1 MGGDVRRLFWRFIPS
16 FPLTSRPARARYTTT
31 KPVLESLEGRQLL
44 ALFTGFSHV
53 RNIPTNSGVYSLQI
67 DGPGVLKTQPAGG
80 GSFDVKVLGTTD
92 ASTLTI
98 TQVRPRFHVAN
109 NLMSIDNLTI
119 RSGQIGSILAS
130 PVELDGTMTRL
141 SSDVGALEFG
151 ALGPGAQ
158 IDVKGSVSTMDVGSV
173 NLGPG
178 GHVVITGDLN
188 GAFQSQSLSSSS
200 TTAMTMASMNL
211 DGGQFIIG
219 RDSLGPISIA
229 GDLSLSHN
237 GLLAIGRDQAGTLSV
252 GGSVIIDSG
261 GQISVGRN
269 LAALTVGGNVL
280 VDPGASGIVVGG
292 DLDAMNVGGYFR
304 GQGSATAI
312 DLGVGL
318 NLNSLTVEGNGTST
332 SPGGIQSANINV
344 GKNISA
350 LDVSYGIFRSWI
362 TAGVSING
370 VTAGADGVTAVYHS
384 EIDAGTSI
392 TNVTLGGALTSGF
405 PTGDTTGYP
414 TRIIAGKIRSAAI
427 GSTPDQGLY
436 LPDGTIS
443 GFAID
448 GSLINSVLAASVAPY
463 GGDGSLPPPVPY
475 GGTPRTSGPPPAG
488 FSNYNAPGGLTDIGN
503 GQNIKNYSIRSYVGG
518 QLVPTAVYDTAIDP
532 NIHVNVLDG
541 GTINATVSG
550 SVVSTPHDDTFDF
563 TGVFAVNTVGVNGG
577 LEP

>member
-1 MGGDVRRLFWRFIPS
+1 MASLSDVNHRTWRSGTTRRRFLGRSRRGVRASCHLGSGDRGTNRPRGGARTGSGKGVLPMSGGVRRLSWRFVPS
-16 FPLTSRPARARYTTT
+16 SLLTSRSARARYTTT

-130 PVELDGTMTRL
+130 PVELNGAMTPL
-141 SSDVGALEFG
+141 SSSVGTLEFG

-158 IDVKGSVSTMDVGSV
+158 IDVNGSVSTMDVGSV

-178 GHVVITGDLN
+178 GHVAITGDVN
-188 GAFQSQSLSSSS
+188 GSFQSLSSSS
-200 TTAMTMASMNL
+200 TTTTAAMTIATMNL

-219 RDSLGPISIA
+219 GDSLEPISIA
-229 GDLSLSHN
+229 GDLTLSHN
-237 GLLAIGRDQAGTLSV
+237 GLLAIGRDQTGTLSV
-252 GGSVIIDSG
+252 GGSVILDSG

-280 VDPGASGIVVGG
+280 VNPGASGIVVEG
-292 DLDAMNVGGYFR
+292 DLDAMNVGGYFS

-318 NLNSLTVEGNGTST
+318 NLNSLTVEGGGTST

-344 GKNISA
+344 GKNISN
-350 LDVSYGIFRSWI
+350 LDVPHGIFRSWI
-362 TAGVSING
+362 TAGVSI
-370 VTAGADGVTAVYHS
+370 
-384 EIDAGTSI
+384 
-392 TNVTLGGALTSGF
+392 
-405 PTGDTTGYP
+405 
-414 TRIIAGKIRSAAI
+414 
-427 GSTPDQGLY
+427 
-436 LPDGTIS
+436 
-443 GFAID
+443 
-448 GSLINSVLAASVAPY
+448 
-463 GGDGSLPPPVPY
+463 
-475 GGTPRTSGPPPAG
+475 
-488 FSNYNAPGGLTDIGN
+488 
-503 GQNIKNYSIRSYVGG
+503 
-518 QLVPTAVYDTAIDP
+518 
-532 NIHVNVLDG
+532 
-541 GTINATVSG
+541 
-550 SVVSTPHDDTFDF
+550 
-563 TGVFAVNTVGVNGG
+563 
-577 LEP
+577 

>member
-1 MGGDVRRLFWRFIPS
+1 MSGGVRRLSWCFVPS
-16 FPLTSRPARARYTTT
+16 SPLTSRPARARHTTT

-109 NLMSIDNLTI
+109 NPMSIDNLTI

-130 PVELDGTMTRL
+130 PVELDGTMTPL
-141 SSDVGALEFG
+141 SSSVGTLEFG

-158 IDVKGSVSTMDVGSV
+158 IDVNGSVGTMNVGSV

-188 GAFQSQSLSSSS
+188 GSL
-200 TTAMTMASMNL
+200 TIGSMNL
-211 DGGQFIIG
+211 DRGQFVIG
-219 RDSLGPISIA
+219 GDSLGPISIA
-229 GDLSLSHN
+229 GDLSLSYN
-237 GLLAIGRDQAGTLSV
+237 GLLAIGRDQNGTLSV

-261 GQISVGRN
+261 GQLSVGRN
-269 LAALTVGGNVL
+269 LAALTVSGNVL
-280 VDPGASGIVVGG
+280 IGPGASGIVVGG
-292 DLDAMNVGGYFR
+292 DLDAMSIGGYLR

-318 NLNSLTVEGNGTST
+318 NLNSLTVEGGGSST

-344 GKNISA
+344 GKNIID
-350 LDVSYGIFRSWI
+350 LDVSHGIFQVSHGIFRSWI
-362 TAGVSING
+362 TAGVSINEVNVG
-370 VTAGADGVTAVYHS
+370 PDGVTAIYNS

-392 TNVTLGGALTSGF
+392 TNVTVGGDLTSGF
-405 PTGDTTGYP
+405 PTGDTSGYP
-414 TRIIAGKIRSAAI
+414 TRIIAGKIRAAAI
-427 GSTPDQGLY
+427 GSTPDQGIY
-436 LPDGTIS
+436 LANGTIS

-448 GSLINSVLAASVAPY
+448 GSLINSVLAASVAPF

-475 GGTPRTSGPPPAG
+475 GGTPRTSISGPPPPG

-503 GQNIKNYSIRSYVGG
+503 GQNIKNYSIRSHVGG

-532 NIHVNVLDG
+532 NIHVFVLDN

-563 TGVFAVNTVGVNGG
+563 TGVFAVNTAGVNGG
-577 LEP
+577 LAP

>member
-1 MGGDVRRLFWRFIPS
+1 MSGGVRRLSWRFVPS
-16 FPLTSRPARARYTTT
+16 SPLTSRPVRARHTTT

-109 NLMSIDNLTI
+109 SLMSIDNLII

-130 PVELDGTMTRL
+130 PVELDGAMSPL
-141 SSDVGALEFG
+141 SSSVGTLEFG

-158 IDVKGSVSTMDVGSV
+158 INVNGSVGAMDVGSV

-188 GAFQSQSLSSSS
+188 GAFQSLGQSS
-200 TTAMTMASMNL
+200 TTTGMTIASMNL
-211 DGGQFIIG
+211 DGGQFVIG
-219 RDSLGPISIA
+219 QDSLEPISIA

-237 GLLAIGRDQAGTLSV
+237 GLLAIGRDQTGTLSV

-280 VDPGASGIVVGG
+280 IDPGASGIVVGG
-292 DLDAMNVGGYFR
+292 DLDAMTVGGYFR

-318 NLNSLTVEGNGTST
+318 NLNSLTVQGGGTST

-344 GKNISA
+344 GKNISD

-370 VTAGADGVTAVYHS
+370 VNDVGADGVTGIYNS

-392 TNVTLGGALTSGF
+392 TNCDRRRRCHV
-405 PTGDTTGYP
+405 
-414 TRIIAGKIRSAAI
+414 R
-427 GSTPDQGLY
+427 
-436 LPDGTIS
+436 LPD
-443 GFAID
+443 
-448 GSLINSVLAASVAPY
+448 
-463 GGDGSLPPPVPY
+463 
-475 GGTPRTSGPPPAG
+475 R
-488 FSNYNAPGGLTDIGN
+488 
-503 GQNIKNYSIRSYVGG
+503 
-518 QLVPTAVYDTAIDP
+518 
-532 NIHVNVLDG
+532 
-541 GTINATVSG
+541 
-550 SVVSTPHDDTFDF
+550 
-563 TGVFAVNTVGVNGG
+563 
-577 LEP
+577 